1 MLLHVGNRSEPT
13 PVLKVTAPVGGL
25 PWILWKPLS
34 SLTPE
39 AHVLIPTVG
48 LYSVS
53 LVSPSFI
60 HALLSSQITLL
71 QDIVC
76 FLLGHLLVQEYVILL
91 THYVEIGLKLFL
103 LMC

>member
-1 MLLHVGNRSEPT
+1 MLLQVGNRSEPT
-13 PVLKVTAPVGGL
+13 PVLKVTAPVDGL

-39 AHVLIPTVG
+39 AHALMVTLG

-53 LVSPSFI
+53 LISPNSI

-71 QDIVC
+71 EDIIC
-76 FLLGHLLVQEYVILL
+76 FLLGYLLLQEYVILL
-91 THYVEIGLKLFL
+91 TNYIEIGLKLFL
-103 LMC
+103 LMY